1 MIIDTEHLKTVLPE
15 LRWFGAKGR
24 ALSDIAVLDEVTVE
38 EGPPDL
44 VFSLLRVSYSDGGR
58 QIYHVPLLVDEGS
71 TRDGFED
78 MERMRILGDLMAH
91 GTTVRGKRGSF
102 HFGGPGLDPLAP
114 PGRGSINLVGGEQSN
129 TSLVLDDDV
138 IVKLF
143 RGVESGPNPDLEL
156 NRLLTNEG
164 FEFVPAQ
171 VGEIVYEGEIDGEEV
186 AIDLA
191 IAQRFVHGATDGWT
205 EVLGYVHRVF
215 DDAGTRGE
223 TKDRR
228 ALTEQLSGPILDRIE
243 QLGDVTAAMHVLL
256 ARESIDPDFAPEPLG
271 PSDLKEA
278 VEWMRQSVS
287 HLIAA
292 GVEDLAPMRDA
303 IDDRI
308 DDAFDLGDEL
318 GMRTR
323 IHGDYHLGQ
332 VLLTER
338 QWLIIDFE
346 GEPARPLEDRRK
358 KQTALRDV
366 AGMLRSFSY
375 AVLVPLFERT
385 EPGSEERRRLRQ
397 WAECWEQLARER
409 FLSGYLRTAHEG
421 HHLPSDRDA
430 LARAIELFELEK
442 ALYEVGYE
450 RGHRPQWIEIPLHSV
465 RRILDQGSSK

>member
-24 ALSDIAVLDEVTVE
+24 ALSSIAVLDDVTVE

-44 VFSLLRVSYSDGGR
+44 VFSLLQVSYSDGGR

-71 TRDGFED
+71 TRDALEE
-78 MERMRILGDLMAH
+78 MERMRVLGDLMAH
-91 GTTVRGKRGSF
+91 GTTVRGRRGSF

-114 PGRGSINLVGGEQSN
+114 PGKGSIVVVEGEQSN
-129 TSLVLDDDV
+129 TSLVLDDAV

-171 VGEIVYEGEIDGEEV
+171 VGEIVYEGEIDGGEV
-186 AIDLA
+186 SIDLG
-191 IAQRFVHGATDGWT
+191 IAQRFVHGAPDGWT
-205 EVLGYVHRVF
+205 EVLGHVHRLY
-215 DDAGTRGE
+215 DEAQTQDE
-223 TKDRR
+223 PKDRR
-228 ALTEQLSGPILDRIE
+228 AATDRVSGVILDRIE

-256 ARESIDPDFAPEPLG
+256 ARESIDPDFAPEPLD

-278 VEWMRQSVS
+278 VEGMRQSVS

-292 GVEDLAPMRDA
+292 GIEDLAPMRDG
-303 IDDRI
+303 IDDRL
-308 DDAFDLGDEL
+308 DEAFDLGDEL

-332 VLLTER
+332 VLLSER
-338 QWLIIDFE
+338 GWLIIDFE
-346 GEPARPLEDRRK
+346 GEPARPMEERRK

-385 EPGSEERRRLRQ
+385 AAGSEERSRLHS
-397 WAECWEQLARER
+397 WAECWEQLARDR
-409 FLSGYLRTAHEG
+409 FLGGYLRTAHEG
-421 HHLPSDRDA
+421 HHLPPDRDS

-450 RGHRPQWIEIPLHSV
+450 RGHRPHWIEIPLHGV
-465 RRILDQGSSK
+465 RRLLYEKGSK